1 MFNNKNN
8 KSTTKYK
15 VTNNIDLT
23 KQANN
28 VPANGRTEH
37 AQPKNKTS

>member
-1 MFNNKNN
+1 MFYNKNN

-15 VTNNIDLT
+15 VTIDLT